1 MKVWKMFFLFKW
13 VIFRFHVS
21 FPGCRIEVYLVQIF
35 GDASGMTGM
44 PPTRVLVVFPVG
56 EGKMVV
62 FPETDALIPG
72 DGKMVI
78 TYLGSSNRC

>member
-1 MKVWKMFFLFKW
+1 MFGVEVAIYYSYYSIAAL
-13 VIFRFHVS
+13 
-21 FPGCRIEVYLVQIF
+21 EVYLVKIF
-35 GDASGMTGM
+35 GGSSGMTGM

-78 TYLGSSNRC
+78 TYLGSSNGC